1 MDLTHKVALVTGGAH
16 RVGKAIALA
25 LADAG
30 ANLVIH
36 YGSSEA
42 EAHETVREIK
52 SRGVQAIAVQADLSD
67 PAAIAALFEAI
78 TERFARLDVLVN
90 SAANF
95 VKQPFDEATPEDWMT
110 VMQVNLRAPF
120 FCTQHAARLMRA
132 VRRPADQPAAI
143 VNISDLA
150 GLYPW
155 RDFALHGIAK
165 AGVLHLTRITARE
178 LGPDIRVNAIIPGAI
193 LPPSSMS
200 PDSERWRR
208 MGESV
213 PLQRTGDPKYIAQT
227 VVFLAHNDYITGAA
241 IPVDG
246 GEHLIGVGIH

>member
-1 MDLTHKVALVTGGAH
+1 
-16 RVGKAIALA
+16 
-25 LADAG
+25 
-30 ANLVIH
+30 
-36 YGSSEA
+36 
-42 EAHETVREIK
+42 
-52 SRGVQAIAVQADLSD
+52 
-67 PAAIAALFEAI
+67 
-78 TERFARLDVLVN
+78 
-90 SAANF
+90 
-95 VKQPFDEATPEDWMT
+95 
-110 VMQVNLRAPF
+110 
-120 FCTQHAARLMRA
+120 MRA

>member
-1 MDLTHKVALVTGGAH
+1 MDLERKVALVTGGAH

-36 YGSSEA
+36 YGGSED

-52 SRGVQAIAVQADLSD
+52 SRGAQAIAVQADLSD
-67 PAAIAALFEAI
+67 PAALAALFEAVQ
-78 TERFARLDVLVN
+78 ERFERLDVLVN

-95 VKQPFDEATPEDWMT
+95 VKQPFDEVAPEDWMK

-155 RDFALHGIAK
+155 RDFAVHGIAK
-165 AGVLHLTRITARE
+165 AGVLHLTRTTARE
-178 LGPDIRVNAIIPGAI
+178 LGPEIRVNAIVPGAI
-193 LPPSSMS
+193 LPPSNMS
-200 PDSERWRR
+200 PDSARWRH

-213 PLQRTGDPKYIAQT
+213 PLQRTGDPKYVAQT

-246 GEHLIGVGIH
+246 GEHLIGIGIH

>member
-1 MDLTHKVALVTGGAH
+1 MDLEGKVALVTGGAH

>member
-1 MDLTHKVALVTGGAH
+1 MDLEGKVALVTGGAH

-36 YGSSEA
+36 YGSSET